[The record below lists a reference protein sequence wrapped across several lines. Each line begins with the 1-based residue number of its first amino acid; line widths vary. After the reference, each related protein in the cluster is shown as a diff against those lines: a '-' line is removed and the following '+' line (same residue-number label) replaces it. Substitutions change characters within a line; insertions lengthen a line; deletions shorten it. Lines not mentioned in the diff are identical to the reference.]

1 MSVKSNISVY
11 HDFTFYILH
20 FTFWLLYINKI
31 SHGMGM
37 SFKQSIT
44 SKFGLHS
51 ANQFLILHCIL
62 YNITHILCQHGMY
75 K

>member
-11 HDFTFYILH
+11 LLH

-37 SFKQSIT
+37 SFKQSIA

-51 ANQFLILHCIL
+51 ANQF
-62 YNITHILCQHGMY
+62 
-75 K
+75 